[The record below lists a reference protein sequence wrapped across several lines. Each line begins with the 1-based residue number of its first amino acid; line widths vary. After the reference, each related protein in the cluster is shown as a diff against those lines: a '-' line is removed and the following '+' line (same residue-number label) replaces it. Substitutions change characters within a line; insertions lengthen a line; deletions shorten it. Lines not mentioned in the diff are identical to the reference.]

1 MNVTRADRHRLEAI
15 ISDRSAP
22 QKHVW
27 RANIIL
33 ATADGCGTA
42 EIMRRS
48 GKSKPVVWRWQARF
62 MAEGVEGLTRDKTRK
77 PGKQPLPTTTVQRVV
92 DLTLGPPPGEATH
105 WTGRMLAKA
114 AGVSLRSVQRIL
126 EAHQLAPHRIRTF
139 KLSTDPK
146 FAEKFKDVVG
156 LYVDPPA
163 HAVVLSVDEKSQIQA
178 LDRTQPGLPMKPG
191 RAGTMTH
198 DYKRHGTTTLFAALN
213 ILDGTVIGRN
223 MQRHRHQE
231 FIRFLNTIEAQVPVG
246 KVIHAVVDNYATHKH
261 PKVRQWLARHPRW
274 TFHFTPTSA
283 SWLNAVEGF
292 FAKLTRQR
300 LRLIERVRS
309 RDLDAALVQIEPS
322 FSKEGL
328 KQLTLFEDRRAYYA
342 GESHPLAGKK
352 SVTMKDIAK
361 SLHIT
366 VGAFYDQP
374 RAPLES
380 SAASAGTGPTIE
392 LSGDVAIALHL
403 LTTGAYIA
411 ALPEFVMEH
420 LCDERKFIR
429 LPYHGEMPSRT
440 LSIWHRDD
448 MGGHP
453 LIKDFCHRLISYIS
467 SLRAEAKGSG

>member
-1 MNVTRADRHRLEAI
+1 MRAGIIVKVTRADRHRLEAI
-15 ISDRSAP
+15 VSDRSAP

-77 PGKQPLPTTTVQRVV
+77 PGKPPLPTGTVQRVV
-92 DLTLGPPPGEATH
+92 DLALGPPPGETTH

-139 KLSTDPK
+139 KLSNDPK
-146 FAEKFKDVVG
+146 FAEKLKDVVG

-163 HAVVLSVDEKSQIQA
+163 HAVILSVDEKSQIQA

-231 FIRFLNTIEAQVPVG
+231 FIRFLNTIEEQVLAG
-246 KVIHAVVDNYATHKH
+246 KVIHAIVDNYATHKH

-283 SWLNAVEGF
+283 HPGSMRSKASSPSSRAVASSEACSDPSWTCKSPSTTSSPRQTPIPNPSSGPPIQSASSPLSNAGN
-292 FAKLTRQR
+292 KR
-300 LRLIERVRS
+300 
-309 RDLDAALVQIEPS
+309 
-322 FSKEGL
+322 
-328 KQLTLFEDRRAYYA
+328 
-342 GESHPLAGKK
+342 
-352 SVTMKDIAK
+352 
-361 SLHIT
+361 
-366 VGAFYDQP
+366 
-374 RAPLES
+374 
-380 SAASAGTGPTIE
+380 
-392 LSGDVAIALHL
+392 
-403 LTTGAYIA
+403 
-411 ALPEFVMEH
+411 
-420 LCDERKFIR
+420 
-429 LPYHGEMPSRT
+429 
-440 LSIWHRDD
+440 
-448 MGGHP
+448 
-453 LIKDFCHRLISYIS
+453 
-467 SLRAEAKGSG
+467 